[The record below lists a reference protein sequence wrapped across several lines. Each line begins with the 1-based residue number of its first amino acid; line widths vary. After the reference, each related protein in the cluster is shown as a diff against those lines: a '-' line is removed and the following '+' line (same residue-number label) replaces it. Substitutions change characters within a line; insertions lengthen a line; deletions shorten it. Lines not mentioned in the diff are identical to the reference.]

1 MRGVAS
7 VGDVISLER
16 AGGVGQISLHRP
28 PANAYNQQ
36 FADELEEAVEAVRAD
51 DGIRAA
57 VVTSTLPRFFS
68 AGADVK
74 MFQASTL
81 PEKEKFI
88 LHMHEVLRKIETTPK
103 VFIAA
108 INGHCLG
115 GGMEIA
121 LACDLRFAAAGTY
134 GLGQPEIVLGILPGN
149 GGTQR
154 LPRLVGKSRALD
166 LMITGR
172 TVSPDEALSL
182 GLVDR
187 VFPAEELLAR
197 TREYAEA
204 LTRSAAMAV
213 GLIKLAVTR
222 GLELPLDGGLAY
234 EREALFRAFGS
245 ADAAEGVNAFLAKRP
260 PVFKGK

>member
-1 MRGVAS
+1 

-16 AGGVGQISLHRP
+16 DGAVGQISLHRP

-36 FADELEEAVEAVRAD
+36 FAEELGEAVEAARAD
-51 DGIRAA
+51 DGIRAV

-68 AGADVK
+68 AGADIK

-88 LHMHEVLRKIETTPK
+88 LRMHEVLRKIEMTPK
-103 VFIAA
+103 VFLAA
-108 INGHCLG
+108 ITGHCLG
-115 GGMEIA
+115 GGLEIA
-121 LACDLRFAAAGTY
+121 LACDLRFAAAGKY
-134 GLGQPEIVLGILPGN
+134 GLGQPEITLGILPGN

-154 LPRLVGKSRALD
+154 LPRLIGKGRALD
-166 LMITGR
+166 LMVTGR

-182 GLVDR
+182 NLVDR
-187 VFPAEELLAR
+187 VFPAEELVAK

-213 GLIKLAVTR
+213 GLIKLTVTR
-222 GLELPLDGGLAY
+222 GLELPLDSGLAY
-234 EREALFRAFGS
+234 EREALFRVFAS
-245 ADAAEGVNAFLAKRP
+245 ADAVEGVNAFLEKRP
-260 PVFKGK
+260 PVFRGK

>member
-1 MRGVAS
+1 M
-7 VGDVISLER
+7 ISLER
-16 AGGVGQISLHRP
+16 DGAVGQISLHRP
-28 PANAYNQQ
+28 SANAYNQQ
-36 FADELEEAVEAVRAD
+36 FVEELDVAVEGVRAD
-51 DGIRAA
+51 DGVRAV

-68 AGADVK
+68 AGADIK

-88 LHMHEVLRKIETTPK
+88 LRMHEVLRKIEMTPK

-121 LACDLRFAAAGTY
+121 LACDLRFAAAGKY
-134 GLGQPEIVLGILPGN
+134 GLGQPEISLGILPGN

-154 LPRLVGKSRALD
+154 LPRLIGKARALD
-166 LMITGR
+166 LMVTGR
-172 TVSPDEALSL
+172 TVSPDEALAL
-182 GLVDR
+182 TLVDR
-187 VFPAEELLAR
+187 VFPAEELMAK

-204 LTRSAAMAV
+204 LTRSAVLAV

-222 GLELPLDGGLAY
+222 GLELPLESGLAY
-234 EREALFRAFGS
+234 EREVLFRVFAS
-245 ADAAEGVNAFLAKRP
+245 ADAAEGVNAFLEKRP
-260 PVFKGK
+260 PAFKGR

>member
-1 MRGVAS
+1 M
-7 VGDVISLER
+7 ISLER
-16 AGGVGQISLHRP
+16 EGAVGQISLHRP
-28 PANAYNQQ
+28 SANAYNQQ
-36 FADELEEAVEAVRAD
+36 FVQELDAAVEAVRAD
-51 DGIRAA
+51 DGVHA
-57 VVTSTLPRFFS
+57 VILTSTLPRFFS
-68 AGADVK
+68 AGADIK

-88 LHMHEVLRKIETTPK
+88 LRMHEVLRKIELTPK

-134 GLGQPEIVLGILPGN
+134 GLGQPEITLGILPGN

-166 LMITGR
+166 LMVTGR
-172 TVSPDEALSL
+172 TVAPEEALSI

-187 VFPAEELLAR
+187 VLPAEEFLAK

-204 LTRSAAMAV
+204 LTKRATFAI
-213 GLIKLAVTR
+213 GLIKLTVTR
-222 GLELPLDGGLAY
+222 GMELPLESGLAY
-234 EREALFRAFGS
+234 EREALFRVFATE
-245 ADAAEGVNAFLAKRP
+245 DAAEGVNAFLEKRP
-260 PVFKGK
+260 PAFKGR